1 MAQVGTMSQTTM
13 LNWNNSAIPP
23 VEDRRK
29 QGRQQ
34 REHDKDHRFHIPDD
48 EQEFQIDEYV

>member
-1 MAQVGTMSQTTM
+1 MAQIATRSQSAGM
-13 LNWNNSAIPP
+13 NWQQTSALPS
-23 VEDRRK
+23 VEDR
-29 QGRQQ
+29 RQQ

>member
-1 MAQVGTMSQTTM
+1 MAQFGTLSSTTSNNWQQTST
-13 LNWNNSAIPP
+13 LPS
-23 VEDRRK
+23 VEDR
-29 QGRQQ
+29 RQQ

>member
-1 MAQVGTMSQTTM
+1 MAQAGTLSPTTSS
-13 LNWNNSAIPP
+13 NWHTSAIPP
-23 VEDRRK
+23 VEDRRQ